1 MENYKLYWFVQ
12 IQLTSRLVVCET
24 WFYLLKNIYP
34 CLKAHIEMYILDKSK
49 IMSSIQLLKRI
60 LAICRRSPDIKKVG
74 EMASLFEISQKQKVN
89 SRFDNG

>member
-24 WFYLLKNIYP
+24 WFYLLKDIYP

-49 IMSSIQLLKRI
+49 IMSSIQLLKRFFGN
-60 LAICRRSPDIKKVG
+60 LSPVSGHQKVG

-89 SRFDNG
+89 FRFDNG